1 MSLYI
6 FNFKKFFL
14 VTIISFFFFI
24 LLFILGSEL
33 IIRNFAI
40 NEKNNYE
47 LVKTKLLNV
56 KKNYA
61 MFADSRGVSGL
72 VENENFVN
80 LSIRGINLKS
90 IIRISEYYS
99 NRNNL
104 KGIILQ
110 LDPHQFS
117 SYRLS
122 KNEDDLISDLLSEEN
137 YFFYIFRPQY
147 SQYLSQYWRHL
158 PKKVFNLSKD
168 KEIENKVVNK
178 SNPKQS
184 DKTTSIRVST
194 QTPLLNY
201 SKTSHFSH
209 LKKSLIN
216 LKSKNFKICLIS
228 FPVNSNY
235 INHSNKNEI
244 FKEIKNTFVTFSK
257 QQQVIYKDFSQS
269 MNDEF
274 FDNSDHLNKKG
285 AIIFTKIVLRHCFGE
300 LS

>member
-6 FNFKKFFL
+6 FNFKKIFL
-14 VTIISFFFFI
+14 VAIISFFFVI
-24 LLFILGSEL
+24 VLFIFGSEL

-90 IIRISEYYS
+90 IIRILENYS

-122 KNEDDLISDLLSEEN
+122 KNEDDLKL
-137 YFFYIFRPQY
+137 FAMY
-147 SQYLSQYWRHL
+147 SIL
-158 PKKVFNLSKD
+158 
-168 KEIENKVVNK
+168 I
-178 SNPKQS
+178 
-184 DKTTSIRVST
+184 
-194 QTPLLNY
+194 LLND
-201 SKTSHFSH
+201 S
-209 LKKSLIN
+209 
-216 LKSKNFKICLIS
+216 C
-228 FPVNSNY
+228 
-235 INHSNKNEI
+235 
-244 FKEIKNTFVTFSK
+244 
-257 QQQVIYKDFSQS
+257 
-269 MNDEF
+269 
-274 FDNSDHLNKKG
+274 
-285 AIIFTKIVLRHCFGE
+285 II
-300 LS
+300 